1 MYNNRPCLICNSLIY
16 NVKVKKYH
24 TNCSVLRTPTILLL
38 FHYNVSDTF
47 YYILSLFI
55 VFTARSPYIFTHKI
69 TSIYFFSIKI
79 VSPTKNSPF
88 DFTISGTLKA
98 LYSDMLNCVS
108 AYILFKV
115 YFITFINSGTCKLSK
130 SL

>member
-79 VSPTKNSPF
+79 VSPTKNSPL
-88 DFTISGTLKA
+88 DFTVSRALETLYA
-98 LYSDMLNCVS
+98 NVPDCIG
-108 AYILFKV
+108 AYILFEV
-115 YFITFINSGTCKLSK
+115 YFIAFIYSGACKSSDGL
-130 SL
+130 

>member
-24 TNCSVLRTPTILLL
+24 TNRSVLRTTTILLL

-47 YYILSLFI
+47 YCILSLFI

-79 VSPTKNSPF
+79 VSPTEHGSF
-88 DFTISGTLKA
+88 DFTVSRALETLYTNVPDCVGT
-98 LYSDMLNCVS
+98 
-108 AYILFKV
+108 YILFEV
-115 YFITFINSGTCKLSK
+115 YFIAFIDSGACKPSDRL
-130 SL
+130 